1 MNAGQRLV
9 NSILLPSQSPCVK
22 MNVSCGQIR
31 GLFACRRV
39 KSVDFALGGHISP
52 YPFLEAKVIVGTDTV
67 N

>member
-1 MNAGQRLV
+1 
-9 NSILLPSQSPCVK
+9 VK